1 MVCLV
6 TCSPNVSLYYF
17 RGYYPKGGGEVFVKV
32 YPCKSLTPVTMMD
45 SGKVKIV
52 KGRAFVAGVLPKR
65 VRINPLYTN
74 EFFQLV

>member
-1 MVCLV
+1 M
-6 TCSPNVSLYYF
+6 
-17 RGYYPKGGGEVFVKV
+17 FVKV

-45 SGKVKIV
+45 PGKVKII

-65 VRINPLYTN
+65 VRLIPLYTN